1 MGDAVSKKPSFL
13 FAAIVLVTTLVGAAD
28 APTIVRFDPDG
39 PPGIGLKANGRA
51 QGHVYLRSTDDQRAG
66 VWRADPA
73 TSGPHK
79 TTYSEFMYL
88 LEGSVT
94 LIDQDGRQE
103 TFKAGDAL
111 LVPRGT
117 EYTWKQTEPLR
128 KYYVIF
134 DREPEGGARPTS
146 TEKVTFMRLEP
157 DGPATKGLTGEGR
170 TKSHRYYAGREKSS
184 VGVWET
190 APHTAADFH
199 TTKYAELM
207 VFLKG
212 SGSLIMPDGREQA
225 FKAGDVVLVP
235 KNVQY
240 KWKSETVR
248 KYWVVF
254 DNEAAGTE

>member
-1 MGDAVSKKPSFL
+1 MLKRLSVL
-13 FAAIVLVTTLVGAAD
+13 LAAIVIVTSATRAD
-28 APTIVRFDPDG
+28 DTPTIVRFDPNG
-39 PPGIGLKANGRA
+39 PPGVGLKATGRA
-51 QGHVYLRSTDDQRAG
+51 QGHVYLRSTDNQRAG

-73 TSGPHK
+73 TSGPH
-79 TTYSEFMYL
+79 TTKYSEFMYL

-94 LIDQDGRQE
+94 LIDKDGRQE

-117 EYTWKQTEPLR
+117 EYTWKQTAPLR

-134 DREPEGGARPTS
+134 DLEPEGGAAS
-146 TEKVTFMRLEP
+146 TPGEKVTFMRLERN
-157 DGPATKGLTGEGR
+157 GPATKGLTGEGR
-170 TKSHRYYAGREKSS
+170 TKSHRYYAGRGKSS

-190 APHTAADFH
+190 GPHTAADFH

-207 VFLKG
+207 VFLEG
-212 SGSLIMPDGREQA
+212 SGSLLMPDGREQP

-235 KNVQY
+235 RNLQY

-248 KYWVVF
+248 KYWVIF
-254 DNEAAGTE
+254 DNDQTGTE